1 MFDSRLFLTTVIMP
15 TRQSTPKANRSIRQ
29 MTNRVV
35 EQVMGTELDELTR
48 FKRGIHSA
56 LKIVVMVWQD
66 FFQNL
71 VKLQA
76 MALAFKTCCHW
87 RRFWR

>member
-1 MFDSRLFLTTVIMP
+1 M
-15 TRQSTPKANRSIRQ
+15 
-29 MTNRVV
+29 V
-35 EQVMGTELDELTR
+35 EQVMGTELYELTR

-76 MALAFKTCCHW
+76 LALAFKTLLSLAPLLAVIFSILKAFGVHNRME
-87 RRFWR
+87 RRSLRLGSAGRQRP

>member
-1 MFDSRLFLTTVIMP
+1 M
-15 TRQSTPKANRSIRQ
+15 A
-29 MTNRVV
+29 
-35 EQVMGTELDELTR
+35 TELDELTR

-76 MALAFKTCCHW
+76 LAFKTLLSLAPLLAVIFSILKAFGVHNRME
-87 RRFWR
+87 RRSLRLGSAGRQRP